1 MKWHLIYLFSINTS
15 NSHSLLRD
23 KDGVMGVEELAFVI
37 QHILCKTHT
46 EEQAL
51 GIVERLDLDGDGKIS
66 VQELMGF
73 VEEYSEAEGEE
84 VLNVRM
90 IETISSAALV

>member
-1 MKWHLIYLFSINTS
+1 
-15 NSHSLLRD
+15 
-23 KDGVMGVEELAFVI
+23 MGVEEIAYVI

-51 GIVERLDLDGDGKIS
+51 AIVERLDLDGDGKIS

-73 VEEYSEAEGEE
+73 VEEYSEADGQE
-84 VLNVRM
+84 VLNVRT
-90 IETISSAALV
+90 IEIIRCSPLVHVMSKNLTPLFPNSLNSKY